1 MLSINP
7 IRNVNSTLNY
17 TPSFKAGVQTN
28 YGIETEPSN
37 LNIVE
42 GGLFTGFAG
51 IVKKALE
58 TIFTPKVTQRA
69 ESIQKGLE
77 ETKSRQLDKII

>member
-28 YGIETEPSN
+28 YGIEAEPSN
-37 LNIVE
+37 QNIVE

-51 IVKKALE
+51 IVEKALE
-58 TIFTPKVTQRA
+58 TIFTPKVKQRA

-77 ETKSRQLDKII
+77 ETQPNKLNQII

>member
-1 MLSINP
+1 MLSISP
-7 IRNVNSTLNY
+7 IKNVNSTLNY

-28 YGIETEPSN
+28 YGIETEPRN
-37 LNIVE
+37 KNIVE

-51 IVKKALE
+51 IVEKALG
-58 TIFTPKVTQRA
+58 TIFTPKVKERA

-77 ETKSRQLDKII
+77 DTKNQKLNKIV

>member
-28 YGIETEPSN
+28 YGFEAEPSN
-37 LNIVE
+37 QNMVE

-51 IVKKALE
+51 IIEKALGS
-58 TIFTPKVTQRA
+58 IFTPKVKQRA

-77 ETKSRQLDKII
+77 DTKTEKLNKVI